1 MGSERRKP
9 TAAELTKMLELAHKA
24 MHDGAWGMS
33 TGLIYV
39 PSSYADTTELV
50 KIAEV
55 VSKHHG
61 IYASHIRGEG
71 SGLLDS
77 VQEAMDIGKKA
88 NLPVHISHFKSSG
101 QSNWGLV
108 RVAVKVIEE
117 ARKNGQIVTADQYPY
132 RASSTSL
139 SATLIPTWA
148 RAGGRAEMLKRLD
161 SDEYGDK
168 LRQIIRE
175 GLERRDGGE
184 TIKIAR
190 CFKQEWVGRSVAGI
204 AKLTGKTGLEV
215 VEEIERN
222 GGAAVVSFSMSP
234 QDIRHVMTVPWV
246 ATASD
251 GRAYLPGADKPHP
264 RSYGTFPRKIHQF
277 AQTEEVISI
286 GHAIRSSTSLP
297 AEILGMTDRGIIK
310 SGLVA
315 DVVVF
320 DPEALKDVA
329 TFDDPHQYCEGIEY
343 VLINGKLSV
352 YRGKVTGGLHGRAL
366 RMPIP

>member
-1 MGSERRKP
+1 MTIFRIPILFLILSSAVHGQTADVLLTNAIIYDGVSIKPSMGDVAIKDGKILTVGKALAYTANLKIDCTDKVICPGFIDLHNHSDRQIVSGATRANVNYLLQGCTTVVTGNCGSGPVDVAKYYKQIDSAGAGTNIAHLLPQGGLRLEVMGSERRKP

-77 VQEAMDIGKKA
+77 VQEAMDIGKQA

-175 GLERRDGGE
+175 GLER
-184 TIKIAR
+184 
-190 CFKQEWVGRSVAGI
+190 
-204 AKLTGKTGLEV
+204 
-215 VEEIERN
+215 
-222 GGAAVVSFSMSP
+222 
-234 QDIRHVMTVPWV
+234 
-246 ATASD
+246 
-251 GRAYLPGADKPHP
+251 
-264 RSYGTFPRKIHQF
+264 
-277 AQTEEVISI
+277 
-286 GHAIRSSTSLP
+286 
-297 AEILGMTDRGIIK
+297 
-310 SGLVA
+310 
-315 DVVVF
+315 
-320 DPEALKDVA
+320 
-329 TFDDPHQYCEGIEY
+329 
-343 VLINGKLSV
+343 
-352 YRGKVTGGLHGRAL
+352 
-366 RMPIP
+366 